1 MKITGGI
8 FYVYEHYIDGEL
20 FYIGKGQND
29 RAIVYE
35 DRTPGWNKKVNGRID
50 DVRLKF
56 VAYFDNN
63 KDAENFERDHI
74 KESYHQ
80 GFKLVNVEYNNNNI
94 LPAVRHRNKFIP
106 RCRSITSERLT
117 VHQIDRLINLGIKAS
132 DRILNTSMKA
142 NLSEEINIEI
152 YSGETIKWT
161 SIKKLL
167 KENGFI
173 IVDKVI
179 RIEGKIT
186 RISIIKSQCN

>member
-1 MKITGGI
+1 M
-8 FYVYEHYIDGEL
+8 
-20 FYIGKGQND
+20 
-29 RAIVYE
+29 
-35 DRTPGWNKKVNGRID
+35 
-50 DVRLKF
+50 
-56 VAYFDNN
+56 
-63 KDAENFERDHI
+63 
-74 KESYHQ
+74 
-80 GFKLVNVEYNNNNI
+80 
-94 LPAVRHRNKFIP
+94 PAVRHRNKFIP
-106 RCRSITSERLT
+106 RCRSIISERLT

-142 NLSEEINIEI
+142 SLSEEINIEI